1 MCLTVLL
8 QNEKAKLQ
16 AVYKTH
22 IHICTIH
29 ICAICIYARM
39 RMHTHTPVSRASFIP
54 ELTVDDKRDRIFI
67 IIKHI

>member
-22 IHICTIH
+22 IHIC
-29 ICAICIYARM
+29 AICIDARM
-39 RMHTHTPVSRASFIP
+39 RMHTHPPVSRASFIP
-54 ELTVDDKRDRIFI
+54 ELKVDDKRDRIFI